1 MAHKNGQ
8 PDTIYEPQQIR
19 NFVKDAMSRV
29 GGKSGFQFIGP
40 AARRAV
46 IQAKC
51 WEIIRTAAST
61 GKITVT
67 GKQMFAFEQAMCE
80 EAGIW
85 NENTCE

>member
-1 MAHKNGQ
+1 MPKKNGQ
-8 PDTIYEPQQIR
+8 PDTIYERQQIR

-46 IQAKC
+46 IQAAC
-51 WEIIRTAAST
+51 WEIIRSAATAT
-61 GKITVT
+61 KITIT

-85 NENTCE
+85 GEGP